1 MPERVCIYEDNEN
14 LRESLCGML
23 SLAPAYEL
31 AEACANCNEI
41 ETQIRHHDPAIILM
55 DIDLPGVGGIEAVKK
70 IRSFNKTVQII
81 MLTVFDD
88 DDHVFNSLQAG
99 ANGYLLKKNIVDKL
113 ISSMQEVLNGGA
125 PMSSAIARMI
135 VNKMHQP
142 AEKTDYQLTVREKEI
157 LASLSNGNSHKMI
170 ASEMQISIDTV
181 RTHLK
186 NIYQK
191 LQVHSQTEVLNKVFN
206 EKLV

>member
-1 MPERVCIYEDNEN
+1 MPERVCIYEDNDN
-14 LRESLCGML
+14 LRESLSGLL
-23 SLAPAYEL
+23 SLVPDYEV
-31 AEACANCNEI
+31 AGAFANCSEI
-41 ETQIRHHDPAIILM
+41 EAQVVYHDPGVILM

-88 DDHVFNSLQAG
+88 DEHVFNSLEAG

-113 ISSMQEVLNGGA
+113 ILSMREVLNGGA

-142 AEKTDYQLTVREKEI
+142 AEKTDYQLTIREKEI
-157 LASLSNGNSHKMI
+157 LTSLSKGNSHKMI
-170 ASEMQISIDTV
+170 AGEMQISIDTV

-191 LQVHSQTEVLNKVFN
+191 LQVHSQTEVLNKAFN